1 MILLFWL
8 EAVYFMFIHHGYYKE
23 SLAVLL
29 FFTTLL
35 NEFIDAGNSIPDQ
48 LKLEHETRDLYMGRG
63 SQSAHHWPEWR
74 TISSPGSKNPW
85 TEGRFS
91 CLYTHTHILF
101 AYCIQAFHGS
111 VSSVYIFILLTVK
124 HFSVTVYWLQ
134 MGVNTSKTSAGMVTF
149 WHSWRK
155 QEIHGKYCMK
165 HFTERDHLETG
176 V

>member
-63 SQSAHHWPEWR
+63 SQSAHH
-74 TISSPGSKNPW
+74 
-85 TEGRFS
+85 
-91 CLYTHTHILF
+91 
-101 AYCIQAFHGS
+101 
-111 VSSVYIFILLTVK
+111 
-124 HFSVTVYWLQ
+124 
-134 MGVNTSKTSAGMVTF
+134 
-149 WHSWRK
+149 
-155 QEIHGKYCMK
+155 
-165 HFTERDHLETG
+165 
-176 V
+176 